1 MDKRIIIIGLLVL
14 ALFLFSFTNDTNEPL
29 ILPSDMQPIDTTVRG
44 QRNRNP
50 LNIKKGGRQDW
61 QGTTGYDNQ
70 GHAIFSSIELGT
82 RASLRDLKGKIERG
96 INTIYK
102 ICDIWA
108 EANISNYA
116 GFVSNSSKIP
126 QDKVIKFEKETMRKI
141 VYYMGIWESKYK
153 LSAEQFE
160 TAWNLAN
167 A

>member
-1 MDKRIIIIGLLVL
+1 MNKKLIIVSLLVL
-14 ALFLFSFTNDTNEPL
+14 VIILFAFTNSDAENLT
-29 ILPSDMQPIDTTVRG
+29 LPTDMQPIDTTVRG

-50 LNIKKGGRQDW
+50 LNIKKGGSQDW
-61 QGTTGYDNQ
+61 QGSTGYDSQ
-70 GHAIFSSIELGT
+70 GHAIFTSIEYGT
-82 RASLRDLKGKIERG
+82 RAALIDLKGKIGRG

-108 EANISNYA
+108 EANIANYA
-116 GFVSNSSKIP
+116 GYVSNNSKIP
-126 QDKVIKFEKETMRKI
+126 QNQVIRFEKETMRKI